1 MDTVTHIVLGACI
14 GEVVLGQ
21 KIGKKALIA
30 GAVAQSIPD
39 IDFISAFWLSPA
51 QQLLAHRGITHSFLF
66 IALMAPVL
74 ATAVHR
80 PLFRNVKL
88 TLLTSFLLLEMLV
101 HIFLDAFNN
110 YGVGWFEPF
119 TNYRVS
125 FNAVYV
131 ADILMISVPL
141 ISCLALFLVPVV
153 NKNRLRWARAGITWT
168 FLYLGI
174 CIFNKLFIN
183 GQISRT
189 LADSKMARLS
199 FITTPAPLQNML
211 WMVVAG
217 DGKGYYVGYR
227 SVFDQNPKPNFS
239 YFPMNE
245 YLLDSLSDHREV
257 DILKQFS
264 QHLYTV
270 EKWTDTIVFNDL
282 RFGQIIGW
290 HDPKER
296 FVFHYFLHHKADNR
310 LVVQRGRFAKWD
322 RHSIASFIRRLKGN

>member
-1 MDTVTHIVLGACI
+1 MDTITHIVLGACI

-51 QQLLAHRGITHSFLF
+51 EQLLAHRGITHSFLF
-66 IALMAPVL
+66 IALTAPVL
-74 ATAVHR
+74 ATISQKL
-80 PLFRNVKL
+80 LFRNVKL
-88 TLLTSFLLLEMLV
+88 TLLSSFLLLEMLV

-119 TNYRVS
+119 TKYRVT

-131 ADILMISVPL
+131 ADILMVSVPL
-141 ISCLALFLVPVV
+141 ISCIVLFLLPAHR
-153 NKNRLRWARAGITWT
+153 NRLKWTRAGIVWT
-168 FLYLGI
+168 FLYLDI
-174 CIFNKLFIN
+174 CIFNKLFIHQ
-183 GQISRT
+183 QINKILT
-189 LADSKMARLS
+189 EGKMSNLS

-227 SVFDQNPKPNFS
+227 SVFDKNPKPNFG

-245 YLLDSLSDHREV
+245 HLLDSLSDHHEV

-322 RHSIASFIRRLKGN
+322 RHSIASFIRRIGGN